1 MPRICTVAMNAATN
15 PPGALPM
22 SVTHSKTGWASL
34 SRATGQTLFRGR
46 SGSCLSAPNRQAQA
60 KSTGQAVT
68 CFY

>member
-15 PPGALPM
+15 TPGALPM
-22 SVTHSKTGWASL
+22 SVTHSKTGWAGL

-46 SGSCLSAPNRQAQA
+46 SGSCLPAPNRQAQA
-60 KSTGQAVT
+60 KFRAQAVT